1 MTTSNVTVSAATSV
15 VETAKRTRSPNSNVT
30 LLKVFQNILP
40 LDTAGKATISDI
52 AFDIDSRKQEDG
64 SFMLS
69 ENEAMALEGLSAY
82 IAKHG
87 EELSAWIEE
96 SMGKTPGR
104 KGGGSKDAIFDDGL
118 ETAILCDLDAYFDA
132 RGKAHAPRT
141 SPKGGAVINVVM
153 KAIVRTFG
161 ERGIDSD
168 SIDIAHNLE
177 QANKWIDSTPHLY
190 RQRGTGLL
198 NMAANAPK

>member
-1 MTTSNVTVSAATSV
+1 MTTS
-15 VETAKRTRSPNSNVT
+15 
-30 LLKVFQNILP
+30 
-40 LDTAGKATISDI
+40 
-52 AFDIDSRKQEDG
+52 
-64 SFMLS
+64 
-69 ENEAMALEGLSAY
+69 Y

-118 ETAILCDLDAYFDA
+118 ETAILCDLDAYFD
-132 RGKAHAPRT
+132 
-141 SPKGGAVINVVM
+141 NVVM

-168 SIDIAHNLE
+168 SIDIAHNPE
-177 QANKWIDSTPHLY
+177 QANKRID
-190 RQRGTGLL
+190 
-198 NMAANAPK
+198 